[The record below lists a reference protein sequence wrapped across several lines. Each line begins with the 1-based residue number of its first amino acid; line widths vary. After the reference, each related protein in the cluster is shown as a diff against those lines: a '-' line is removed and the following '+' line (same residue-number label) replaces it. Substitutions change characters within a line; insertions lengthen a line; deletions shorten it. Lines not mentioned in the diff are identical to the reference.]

1 VTSTI
6 ADDTVFIYDVN
17 KIINGI
23 NYDSAAQSLLEK
35 YDVVRRADN
44 KECYIYIDGVY
55 RPYGWDNLERA
66 LYETYGGVV
75 QKNGQSVIDKKT
87 INEILSRV
95 FSLKTVDPYVL
106 ENNLNFLNV
115 RNGIVDTDSRILQEH
130 SPEIYSFSQID
141 VEYDPNADCPNFLGF
156 LDEMVEPKY
165 REVLQEL
172 FGYVLWPEYNI
183 HKAFMFLG
191 PKRSGKSTM
200 LNVLSRMLGRESI
213 SNASLQDLTEKR
225 FTVANLFGKA
235 ANICGDLPRKIVV
248 EPGIFKRLTGEDYV
262 QGEFKFKNEFSFMN
276 TAKLIFSA
284 NEIPALKYEDDA
296 YYGRWVIIP
305 FDNSVYGREDTQL
318 IKKLTTDEELSGIL
332 NWALDGLD
340 RLKDNDW
347 QFSYSDDS
355 TAIYRRKSNP
365 VIAFLEDC
373 CEEFPEGYTTKAQL
387 INAYNKWAKTHGI
400 PPAKSKKSFGSII
413 ADQSI
418 IPVDDFRAS
427 INGDRPEAWRGIRL
441 VG

>member
-1 VTSTI
+1 MTSTI
-6 ADDTVFIYDVN
+6 ADDTAFIYDVN

-44 KECYIYIDGVY
+44 KECYIYTDGVY

-115 RNGIVDTDSRILQEH
+115 RNGIVDMDSRTLQEH

-141 VEYDPNADCPNFLGF
+141 VKYDPNAECPNFLNF
-156 LDEMVEPKY
+156 LDEMVEQKY
-165 REVLQEL
+165 KCVIQEL

-183 HKAFMFLG
+183 NKAFMLLG

-225 FTVANLFGKA
+225 FTVANLFGKS
-235 ANICGDLPRKIVV
+235 ANICGDLPRKVINDQ
-248 EPGIFKRLTGEDYV
+248 GIFKRLTGEDNIQAEY
-262 QGEFKFKNEFSFMN
+262 KFKNEFSFMN

-318 IKKLTTDEELSGIL
+318 LKRLTTDNELSGIL

-340 RLKDNDW
+340 RLKDNEW

-355 TAIYRRKSNP
+355 IAIYRRKSNP

-373 CEEFPEGYTTKAQL
+373 CEEYEGYVLKSDL
-387 INAYNKWAKTHGI
+387 MMAYNRWAKSHNL
-400 PPAKSKKSFGSII
+400 PPSKSRKSFGQII
-413 ADQSI
+413 IDQNE
-418 IPVDDFRAS
+418 IPVETIRPNID
-427 INGDRPEAWRGIRL
+427 GDRPEAWRGIRL